1 MIQYVWIFVERRFT
15 TNNPRILPNRRFERI
30 PFQNQS
36 RWNRGYIFPKLNNF
50 YFIFRMKEKFR
61 KNSFPSAG
69 KLATEWF
76 HFTFINADI
85 SILLVLHRF
94 KKYYTQGLSCK
105 ECSFNQWKS
114 SQSNLIITRN
124 IDIEI
129 L

>member
-1 MIQYVWIFVERRFT
+1 MIQYVWIFFERRVT
-15 TNNPRILPNRRFERI
+15 TNNPRILPNGRFERI

-61 KNSFPSAG
+61 KSSFPSAG
-69 KLATEWF
+69 KLVTEWF
-76 HFTFINADI
+76 KFYIYQWNLK
-85 SILLVLHRF
+85 LLVLRRIQ
-94 KKYYTQGLSCK
+94 KYYTQRFSCK

-114 SQSNLIITRN
+114 SQSNLIATKN